1 MRDLME
7 KVAPKRLRYGME
19 LKDRCPTSGK
29 GAYSGKHLATIDGQT
44 RVKLP
49 RNCKGNSDNSGNAK
63 RDLGGL
69 LKSVAKL
76 H

>member
-7 KVAPKRLRYGME
+7 KVAPKCLRDGMK
-19 LKDRCPTSGK
+19 LKDRCPASGK
-29 GAYSGKHLATIDGQT
+29 GAYSGKHLATIDGQA
-44 RVKLP
+44 RVELA
-49 RNCKGNSDNSGNAK
+49 RNCERNSDNSGNAE

-69 LKSVAKL
+69 RKCFAKL